1 MTIDER
7 LIYLE
12 WLAKDI
18 DQRLKILEELNE
30 RDHDNI
36 WETVKKHSE
45 RLEDIINIISEH
57 RKIMGMIILTQKS
70 MIEHG
75 MKDKTK

>member
-1 MTIDER
+1 MTIDE
-7 LIYLE
+7 
-12 WLAKDI
+12 WLGALADNI
-18 DQRLKILEELNE
+18 DKRLKILEELNE

-36 WETVKKHSE
+36 WETVKKYSE
-45 RLEDIINIISEH
+45 RLEDIINIISEQ